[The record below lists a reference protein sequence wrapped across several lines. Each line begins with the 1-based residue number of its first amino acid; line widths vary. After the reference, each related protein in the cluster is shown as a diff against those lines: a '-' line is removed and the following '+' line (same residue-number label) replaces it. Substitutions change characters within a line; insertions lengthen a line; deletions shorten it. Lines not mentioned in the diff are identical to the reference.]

1 MANRVNIGAARIPDV
16 AKLPLVALP
25 TVGLRGVAGGGSGG
39 YWPAG
44 TPEAIRQSCML
55 WYDVA
60 RQGCTNEAM
69 AAAPVLRDLSGNGHD
84 AACHNFAWAGMSGVG
99 GYGQPLSSYN
109 NIRTD
114 RGTFE
119 FDGLTTKIKSITLG
133 AWQIYNAVTGNTA
146 VAAQRIRVT
155 GVPSGMQIL
164 YQKRD
169 KDLTITVLLN
179 ITEDGVYCIPQFN
192 VDDIYGIE
200 IKQTI
205 ADCDITIEQLPLYP
219 GALVSDGVDDYCL
232 VEGLPL
238 LTKERGFTVV
248 CRRVIL
254 RDDVR
259 SMGVASK
266 STNALHVDG
275 ICFEVRDSTNKFC
288 QSLQGNIIVE
298 EFEPQEVSWLTSQSY
313 NGSPLNGTA
322 ERADTDF
329 LSLFTFNKNGG
340 YGKVALYSFALFDRD
355 LTEEEIEWVKT
366 NMMQQ

>member
-25 TVGLRGVAGGGSGG
+25 TVGLRGVAGGGTGG

-69 AAAPVLRDLSGNGHD
+69 AADPVLRDLSGNGHD

-99 GYGQPLSSYN
+99 GYALDFTGKFLVHDSRADLERSAYVF
-109 NIRTD
+109 TV
-114 RGTFE
+114 
-119 FDGLTTKIKSITLG
+119 KSIKGSGSFLETNSASQSLPSFAIKVRGLDAAGVTL
-133 AWQIYNAVTGNTA
+133 
-146 VAAQRIRVT
+146 R
-155 GVPSGMQIL
+155 
-164 YQKRD
+164 
-169 KDLTITVLLN
+169 
-179 ITEDGVYCIPQFN
+179 
-192 VDDIYGIE
+192 YGS
-200 IKQTI
+200 
-205 ADCDITIEQLPLYP
+205 DITSFYDMAKDGEYQLPGVDSSPFIGFRFDKAVGQCDVTVEMMPLYP
-219 GALVSDGVDDYCL
+219 GALVSDGVNDYCL

-254 RDDVR
+254 WDDVR
-259 SMGVASK
+259 SMGVMSK
-266 STNALHVDG
+266 STNALHADG
-275 ICFEVRDSTNKFC
+275 ICFEVRDSVNKFC
-288 QSLQGNIIVE
+288 QSLQGSIIVE

-313 NGSPLNGTA
+313 NGNPIRGSAN
-322 ERADTDF
+322 RIDTDF
-329 LSLFTFNKNGG
+329 LSLFTFNKSGG
-340 YGKVALYSFALFDRD
+340 YGKVALYSFLLFNRD
-355 LTEEEIEWVKT
+355 LTTEEIEWVKT